1 MCFMKKMSQKQV
13 WNEIALDWKDFRQ
26 KPRKEVEDFI
36 VSCEGNLLD
45 LGCGSGRH
53 FVEKSGLK
61 IYGTDF
67 SEKMI
72 AFAEKNVEK
81 AKLHI
86 ELKKMEKEE
95 IPFDSDFFD
104 SVICIAVLHCVE
116 TKEKRKKLLQEIKRV
131 LKPSGKALI
140 QVWSKNHKRLKNK
153 GKEVFVPW
161 SVDGKKFERY
171 YYVYDLG
178 ELKKEIKETGLRI
191 ISCSE
196 QDNICV
202 LVEKGE

>member
-1 MCFMKKMSQKQV
+1 MSQKQV
-13 WNEIALDWKDFRQ
+13 WNEIALDWKEFRQ

-36 VSCEGNLLD
+36 CSCEGKLLD

-53 FVEKSGLK
+53 FVGKPGLK
-61 IYGTDF
+61 ISGTDF
-67 SEKMI
+67 SEKML

-81 AKLHI
+81 SNLDI
-86 ELKKMEKEE
+86 ELKKMEDEI
-95 IPFDSDFFD
+95 IPFDSSFFD
-104 SVICIAVLHCVE
+104 NVICIAVLHCVE

-131 LKPSGKALI
+131 LKPGGKALI

-153 GKEVFVPW
+153 GKEVFIPW
-161 SVDGKKFERY
+161 SVDGQKFERY
-171 YYVYDLG
+171 YYVYDLE
-178 ELKKEIKETGLRI
+178 ELKQEIKEAGLMI